1 MQLPTFQIEEVATRA
16 DKKREYQRNYNK
28 TPKGKAVKRATRK
41 SITDAKW
48 LSRPIVGV
56 DGEGVNV
63 RSGANRGSHLYTLL
77 AVSGHSPIV
86 NPGGLTTEECLSY
99 LWHNLAVGNINVIY
113 GGSYDFN
120 CWLADLPEDDL
131 RHVYNG
137 SYSSDPVCYRGYYI
151 RWIKGKAFEIS
162 RDMGNG
168 NRRTITIN
176 DVISF
181 FQRPFIQ
188 ACDEY
193 LGEYEGREV
202 LVREKARRGNFKQ
215 SEIETISAYNNLEL
229 DLLVKLVG
237 ELRYRLNKV
246 GLRPRRWNSPGAIA
260 AALFDKEKVKDHRNE
275 NLPDEV
281 MRAAR
286 FAYAGGRFEMLK
298 YGCSKDKAYEY
309 DINSAYPRALL
320 EVPSLRGG
328 KWVHTD
334 HTTAP
339 TANADRLQGSSYG
352 MYRVRFTGSNPNI
365 PGPVFVRAENGTI
378 SYPLNAENWIWTPEY
393 QVLKEY
399 CSQVEGASFTLLES
413 WEFYPATDHKPFGFI
428 APLYE
433 MRQAL
438 KAAGNGAHIGI
449 KLALNSIYGKLAQQ
463 VGWKPASGKYPL
475 RVPTYHQLE
484 WAGYVTSW
492 CRANVL
498 RAALTDITAVIA
510 FETDALFTSRPL
522 NVECGTGLG
531 QWEET
536 IFTSLT
542 YVQSGHY
549 YGTEL
554 LKGGKRK
561 EVVKCRGV
569 DKGSIT
575 RSMVEDRLSL
585 PESER
590 VLDAK
595 LTRFYGAGI
604 ALARGLSK
612 YWRKWLTEP
621 KRLQLM
627 PTGKRVHGACW
638 CNSVGLVMGHWHN
651 TICPVI
657 GGVSHEYPVEWIN
670 PNPDMSELSEL
681 RESENFYED

>member
-1 MQLPTFQIEEVATRA
+1 MFEVESVPTRA
-16 DKKREYQRNYNK
+16 DKKRDYQRNYNK
-28 TPKGKAVKRATRK
+28 TPKGKESKRATRK

-48 LSRPIVGV
+48 LSRPFVAV
-56 DGEGVNV
+56 DGEGINI
-63 RSGANRGSHLYTLL
+63 RSGAKRGAHLYTLL
-77 AVSGHSPIV
+77 AISGHNPIV
-86 NPGGLTTEECLSY
+86 NLGGLSTEECLSY
-99 LWHNLAVGNINVIY
+99 LYDNLRVGDINVIY

-120 CWLADLPEDDL
+120 CWLADLTEDEL

-137 SYSSDPVCYRGYYI
+137 SYSSDPVQYRGFYI
-151 RWIKGKAFEIS
+151 RWVKGKAFEIG
-162 RDMGNG
+162 RDLDNG
-168 NRRTITIN
+168 NRRTVTIN

-193 LGEYEGREV
+193 LGEYQGREQ
-202 LVREKARRGNFKQ
+202 LVREKARRGNFRLDEME
-215 SEIETISAYNNLEL
+215 SIGSYNNLEL
-229 DLLVKLVG
+229 ALLVRLCS
-237 ELRYRLNKV
+237 ELRLRLNRV

-260 AALFDKEKVKDHRNE
+260 ASLFDRENVKDHRNE
-275 NLPDEV
+275 QLPPAV
-281 MRAAR
+281 SRAAR

-298 YGCSKDKAYEY
+298 YGAVKEKAYEY

-320 EVPSLRGG
+320 EVPSLRAG
-328 KWVHTD
+328 KWH
-334 HTTAP
+334 HHSYEARP
-339 TANADRLQGSSYG
+339 TANIDRTNKPSQFG
-352 MYRVRFTGSNPNI
+352 MYRVRFKGTNPNI
-365 PGPVFVRAENGTI
+365 PAPVFVRAENGTI

-393 QVLKEY
+393 EVLREY
-399 CSQVEGASFTLLES
+399 CNQVEGAEFELLEA
-413 WEFYPATDHKPFGFI
+413 WTFEPATDYKPFGFI
-428 APLYE
+428 AALYAK
-433 MRQAL
+433 RQEL
-438 KAAGNGAHIGI
+438 KAAGDGAHVGI

-463 VGWKPASGKYPL
+463 VGWKPATRNYPL

-498 RAALTDITAVIA
+498 RAALTNLESVIA
-510 FETDALFTSRPL
+510 FETDALFTSSPL
-522 NVECGTGLG
+522 KVDIGGGLG

-536 IFTSLT
+536 RFVSLT

-554 LKGGKRK
+554 SKGKRT

-569 DKGSIT
+569 DRGSIT
-575 RSMVEDRLSL
+575 RKQVEDLLSL
-585 PESER
+585 PESDR
-590 VLDAK
+590 VLPAK

-604 ALARGLSK
+604 ALARGLNK

-621 KRLQLM
+621 KYLQLM

-638 CNSVGLVMGHWHN
+638 CNSAGLVMGHWHN
-651 TICPVI
+651 TVCPVY

-670 PNPDMSELSEL
+670 PNPAMSELSEL